1 MNRLGSFFFLVSI
14 LFLSNPASAG
24 ITVQSVS
31 GADSVW
37 SGYLETHITFCN
49 KRSSNDT
56 LSITYKSTLS
66 GEALLVD
73 VVNKTLWQKPKV
85 NALDWVT
92 IEIPWSQV
100 CSSMGNRK
108 CRNPQYYQFKF
119 GINSDNNNLLEDF
132 HVLYVQIQDRCNL

>member
-1 MNRLGSFFFLVSI
+1 MLFGLAI
-14 LFLSNPASAG
+14 LIA
-24 ITVQSVS
+24 
-31 GADSVW
+31 
-37 SGYLETHITFCN
+37 YITFYN
-49 KRSSNDT
+49 KRSSDET

-73 VVNKTLWQKPKV
+73 VANKTLWQKPKV
-85 NALDWVT
+85 RANDWVT
-92 IEIPWSQV
+92 IKIPWSQV

-119 GINSDNNNLLEDF
+119 GISSGNNNLLDDF